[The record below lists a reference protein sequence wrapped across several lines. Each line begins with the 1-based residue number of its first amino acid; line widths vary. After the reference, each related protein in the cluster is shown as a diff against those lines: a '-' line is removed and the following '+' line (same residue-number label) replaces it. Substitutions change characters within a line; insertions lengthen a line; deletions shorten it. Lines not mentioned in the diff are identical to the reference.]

1 MHEVCLEHILIRKL
15 AMKQVKTE
23 ILLGVNVDHVA
34 TLRQVRGVTYPSPLQ
49 AAEIVEQAG
58 GDGITIHLREDRRH
72 IQDDDVHAIKQQSR
86 LPLNLEMA
94 ATAEMQA
101 IAINVKPTE
110 CCLVPEKRE
119 ELTTEGGL
127 DVTRQAD
134 YLRDYCAALREAG
147 ITVSLFID
155 PDPAQIECAS
165 NIGAPMIELHTGAY
179 AEADSNEIKLELDRL
194 INAVDLGLEN
204 GLIVNAGHGLHYDNV
219 DDIAAIPGI
228 LCLNIGHSIVAEAVM
243 TGMFE
248 AVSRM
253 KTLMLTARGRS
264 LAKS

>member
-1 MHEVCLEHILIRKL
+1 
-15 AMKQVKTE
+15 MKPVETE

-34 TLRQVRGVTYPSPLQ
+34 TLRQVRGVTYPSPIH
-49 AAEIVEQAG
+49 ATEIVEQAG

-72 IQDDDVHAIKQQSR
+72 IQDSDVDAIKQNSR

-101 IAINVKPTE
+101 IAIRVQPAE

-127 DVTRQAD
+127 DVTKQAD
-134 YLRDYCAALREAG
+134 YLKDYCAALREAG
-147 ITVSLFID
+147 IAVSLFID
-155 PDPAQIECAS
+155 PEPTQIECAS
-165 NIGAPMIELHTGAY
+165 AVGVPMIELHTGAY
-179 AEADSNEIKLELDRL
+179 AEAENSNVKQELARL
-194 INAVDLGLEN
+194 VQAVDLGLEN

-219 DDIAAIPGI
+219 KNIAAIPGI

-253 KTLMLTARGRS
+253 KRLMLAARREGVGNR
-264 LAKS
+264 

>member
-1 MHEVCLEHILIRKL
+1 MIHEST
-15 AMKQVKTE
+15 MKQAETE

-34 TLRQVRGVTYPSPLQ
+34 TLRQVRGVTYPSPLH

-72 IQDDDVHAIKQQSR
+72 IQDADVDAIKQNSR

-101 IAINVKPTE
+101 IAIRVQPAE

-134 YLRDYCAALREAG
+134 YLKDYCAALREAG

-165 NIGAPMIELHTGAY
+165 AIGAPMIELHTGAY
-179 AEADSNEIKLELDRL
+179 AEAENGKTKQELDRL
-194 INAVDLGLEN
+194 VKAVDLGLGN

-219 DDIAAIPGI
+219 KDIAAIPGI
-228 LCLNIGHSIVAEAVM
+228 VCLNIGHSIVAEAVM
-243 TGMFE
+243 NGMFE

-253 KTLMLTARGRS
+253 KKLMLAARRERIEN
-264 LAKS
+264 K